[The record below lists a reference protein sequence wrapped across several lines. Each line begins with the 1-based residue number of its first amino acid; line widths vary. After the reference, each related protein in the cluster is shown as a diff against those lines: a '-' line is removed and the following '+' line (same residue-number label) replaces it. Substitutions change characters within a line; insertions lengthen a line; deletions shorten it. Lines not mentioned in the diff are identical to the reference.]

1 MRPSVQN
8 VTNVKTNTL
17 YLSIKTVE
25 RVEFTQ
31 MGEQRLKIVSIAL
44 TVILM
49 YKAKDARFVQQERL
63 LQQMD

>member
-25 RVEFTQ
+25 RVEFNQ

>member
-31 MGEQRLKIVSIAL
+31 MGEQRWKIVNIAL